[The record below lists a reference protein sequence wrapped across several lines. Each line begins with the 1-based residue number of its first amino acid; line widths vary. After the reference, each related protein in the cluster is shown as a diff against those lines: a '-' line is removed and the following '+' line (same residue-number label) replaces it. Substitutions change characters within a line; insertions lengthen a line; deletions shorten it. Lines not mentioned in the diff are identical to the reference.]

1 MNYSNEELVRFYSKA
16 ISLELDKLIET
27 KQHFF
32 DKSLKEKKDSF
43 GFFGKSKVQMDIN
56 KYEKDISSIN
66 KAKKYVWSI
75 QNTRS
80 ISMNDTC
87 IKAIIDMMP
96 YLEEKEQKELQKL
109 VNDSLKEANKRQ
121 FSNIKNNK
129 KLIVSSIKSINPNAR
144 VEVHNDNDDWITNVS
159 MEEAMNRLIEL
170 KESEKNISLFN
181 GDEAQYKEDI
191 PLIEQINTILS
202 SGKTNS
208 PTYKYVSKNKD
219 NIIELSKKIVMLEKQ
234 KSMISTCRNL
244 LKSYDGDKSEYRD
257 VIDYVSSLVDKRIK
271 DSMDCRKSLN
281 KYDLDSISNMVNN
294 ITEENK
300 KKQEK
305 EDKVNN
311 TEMELSNLYFKL
323 AELNQQHADI
333 TEIAAIEDRIRELE
347 EIASNNV
354 DIDVSKAKE
363 EAKSR
368 LADKMVEQEMRDE
381 EDKASQ
387 RLIGLMIVADEA
399 LEAEA
404 LNVYREKHRK
414 NWNFEDLDKGP
425 AREEIEQ
432 IKSGLRYNALLSPEE
447 RCFNDLKKAGAIHE
461 TATLETLTNEER
473 ITLNKN
479 VRFYDDSKYSYVT
492 QYKEYYEAS
501 MPSQGRDE
509 THHK

>member
-1 MNYSNEELVRFYSKA
+1 MNYSNEELVRFYNKA

-27 KQHFF
+27 KQHFL
-32 DKSLKEKKDSF
+32 DKSLKEKKDSS
-43 GFFGKSKVQMDIN
+43 GLFGKSKIQMDIN

-96 YLEEKEQKELQKL
+96 YLEEKEQKKLQKL

-129 KLIVSSIKSINPNAR
+129 KLIVSSIKNINPNVR

-159 MEEAMNRLIEL
+159 MEEAINRLIEL

-219 NIIELSKKIVMLEKQ
+219 IIIELSKKIVMLEKQ

-281 KYDLDSISNMVNN
+281 KYDLDSISNLANN
-294 ITEENK
+294 IISKNRS
-300 KKQEK
+300 EK
-305 EDKVNN
+305 DKNFDDK
-311 TEMELSNLYFKL
+311 EKIIDFLIS
-323 AELNQQHADI
+323 
-333 TEIAAIEDRIRELE
+333 IEDEKLIHTDE
-347 EIASNNV
+347 
-354 DIDVSKAKE
+354 SKK
-363 EAKSR
+363 
-368 LADKMVEQEMRDE
+368 
-381 EDKASQ
+381 
-387 RLIGLMIVADEA
+387 
-399 LEAEA
+399 
-404 LNVYREKHRK
+404 
-414 NWNFEDLDKGP
+414 
-425 AREEIEQ
+425 
-432 IKSGLRYNALLSPEE
+432 
-447 RCFNDLKKAGAIHE
+447 
-461 TATLETLTNEER
+461 
-473 ITLNKN
+473 
-479 VRFYDDSKYSYVT
+479 
-492 QYKEYYEAS
+492 
-501 MPSQGRDE
+501 
-509 THHK
+509 THH